1 MLPMARTALCVE
13 DCTSAI
19 CVAMM
24 SVALAVCTASALTSE
39 ATTAKPLPAAPAR
52 AASMVALSANRLVCP
67 ATLWMSL
74 MTSSIFCAATARP
87 SMSALVDCASAVAA
101 RTTSVARASWWLI
114 SAIDFDI
121 SSAALAAIS
130 TLSNASPDVLTA
142 PAVCV
147 VVSLEIADSADA
159 IDRQA
164 AGFRAQPNDI
174 RESRARLHD
183 IRRQIVDFQVAVV
196 ANDEAR
202 MCVEHHD

>member
-1 MLPMARTALCVE
+1 
-13 DCTSAI
+13 
-19 CVAMM
+19 
-24 SVALAVCTASALTSE
+24 
-39 ATTAKPLPAAPAR
+39 
-52 AASMVALSANRLVCP
+52 MVALSANRLVCP

-74 MTSSIFCAATARP
+74 MTSSIFCAAAARP

-121 SSAALAAIS
+121 SSAALAATS

-159 IDRQA
+159 VDRIAATLSPTVIKTPSTLSRNQA
-164 AGFRAQPNDI
+164 MASSITARRASWAS
-174 RESRARLHD
+174 SRAFFCSAL
-183 IRRQIVDFQVAVV
+183 RRSV
-196 ANDEAR
+196 
-202 MCVEHHD
+202 MS